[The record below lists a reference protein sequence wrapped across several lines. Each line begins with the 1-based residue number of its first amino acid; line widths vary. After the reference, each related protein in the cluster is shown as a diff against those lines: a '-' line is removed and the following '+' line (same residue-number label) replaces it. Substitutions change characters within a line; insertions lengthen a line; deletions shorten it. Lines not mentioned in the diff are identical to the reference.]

1 MDTLTRSPSRRPA
14 LRRIAGPFT
23 LAALAAGAVSF
34 AAASSTGAA
43 RAVTATST
51 ATAPATVKQQT
62 PIANFY
68 KRPKMSSL
76 VLSPNGRYIAA
87 VVPLGERRNLAVLDL
102 DTRKAWPVTNQSR
115 QDIGSFSWANDDRLL
130 VSLDND
136 GNESS
141 GLFAV
146 NRDGTKPEMLIEPA
160 EAQMR
165 AGSATLLTAD
175 VISPME
181 SDPERVLVSVSR
193 ITEDGVVQDV
203 ETLNIYTGKRL
214 RKIKN
219 PGDIQGWIAD
229 REGFVFGA
237 VRVEGVK
244 TSYLFRDSEDQ
255 EFQEYSSTRTG
266 EAGWSP
272 AYVSHDRKKWYV
284 SSRIDGAGKV
294 RDKAALFRF
303 DPATRKI
310 GELVYEHP
318 EVDVGGVIASRVRDD
333 IVGFGS
339 NADKP
344 VQQFTDPTLA
354 NLQSALQKRFPDH
367 TVSLT
372 SASRDEKRMLF
383 SVWSSTDL
391 GRVFLYDRD
400 RNGFEELANT
410 MSWLRSDELSPQRPV
425 RITARDGLVL
435 PAYLTV
441 PRSSAGKNLPFVLMP
456 HGGPRARDF
465 YGYDPL
471 VQILASR
478 GYAVLQVNF
487 RGSVGFGLAFDKAG
501 WLEWGGKMQDDLVDG
516 VKWAVA
522 QGIADPQ
529 RMCIFGAS
537 YGGYATMM
545 GLAQT
550 PELFRCGINYVGVT
564 DLPLLLKTIP
574 RAWEPLR
581 EDLHMQIGNAKTDLA
596 MLEARSP
603 TRLAAQIKAPVLMA
617 YGARDPRVVLE
628 HGKRM
633 EKALK
638 DNGVPVEFI
647 VKTNEGHGYRK
658 FENQVEFAE
667 KVVAFL
673 DRHIGAGATPAVAP
687 AATAAGAP

>member
-1 MDTLTRSPSRRPA
+1 MDTPTASRLRSAA
-14 LRRIAGPFT
+14 LRRPFHR
-23 LAALAAGAVSF
+23 AALAALVAAVV
-34 AAASSTGAA
+34 AATPPSAS
-43 RAVTATST
+43 ATTT
-51 ATAPATVKQQT
+51 ATAPAAVAKQT

-87 VVPLGERRNLAVLDL
+87 VVPMGERRNLAVLDL

-115 QDIGSFSWANDDRLL
+115 QDIGSFMWANDDRLL

-136 GNESS
+136 GNEAS

-160 EAQMR
+160 EAQIR

-175 VISPME
+175 VISLME
-181 SDPERVLVSVSR
+181 SDPERVLVSISR
-193 ITEDGVVQDV
+193 YTEDGVVQDV

-237 VRVEGVK
+237 VRIDGVK

-255 EFQEYSSTRTG
+255 EFQEYSSTSTG
-266 EAGWSP
+266 QPGWSP
-272 AYVSHDRKKWYV
+272 AWISNDRQKWYV
-284 SSRIDGAGKV
+284 SSRIDGNGQP
-294 RDKAALFRF
+294 RDKAGLFRF
-303 DPATRKI
+303 DPATRKV

-318 EVDVGGVIASRVRDD
+318 EVDIGGAIGSRVRDD
-333 IVGFGS
+333 LIGFAS

-344 VQQFTDPTLA
+344 AYRFTDPTLA
-354 NLQSALQKRFPDH
+354 GLHGALQKRFPDH
-367 TVSLT
+367 VVSLT
-372 SASRDEKRMLF
+372 STSRDEKRMLF
-383 SVWSSTDL
+383 TVWSSTDL
-391 GRVFLYDRD
+391 GRVFLFDRD
-400 RNGFEELANT
+400 RNSFEELANV
-410 MSWLRSDELSPQRPV
+410 MSWLRSDDLSPQRPV

-441 PRSSAGKNLPFVLMP
+441 PRGSAGKNLPFILMP
-456 HGGPRARDF
+456 HGGPRARDA
-465 YGYDPL
+465 YGFDPL
-471 VQILASR
+471 VQILANR

-522 QGIADPQ
+522 EGIADPK

-564 DLPLLLKTIP
+564 DLPLLLRTLP

-581 EDLHMQIGNAKTDLA
+581 EEIHIQIGNAKTDLA

-603 TRLAAQIKAPVLMA
+603 TRLAHQIKAPVLMA

-673 DRHIGAGATPAVAP
+673 DKHIGAGVSASAVKSPAP
-687 AATAAGAP
+687 AAGAL

>member
-303 DPATRKI
+303 DPATRK
-310 GELVYEHP
+310 
-318 EVDVGGVIASRVRDD
+318 
-333 IVGFGS
+333 
-339 NADKP
+339 
-344 VQQFTDPTLA
+344 
-354 NLQSALQKRFPDH
+354 
-367 TVSLT
+367 
-372 SASRDEKRMLF
+372 
-383 SVWSSTDL
+383 
-391 GRVFLYDRD
+391 
-400 RNGFEELANT
+400 
-410 MSWLRSDELSPQRPV
+410 
-425 RITARDGLVL
+425 
-435 PAYLTV
+435 LTV
-441 PRSSAGKNLPFVLMP
+441 PLPAGDK
-456 HGGPRARDF
+456 
-465 YGYDPL
+465 
-471 VQILASR
+471 
-478 GYAVLQVNF
+478 
-487 RGSVGFGLAFDKAG
+487 GFLGLKADG
-501 WLEWGGKMQDDLVDG
+501 KVKLEN
-516 VKWAVA
+516 
-522 QGIADPQ
+522 
-529 RMCIFGAS
+529 
-537 YGGYATMM
+537 T
-545 GLAQT
+545 
-550 PELFRCGINYVGVT
+550 
-564 DLPLLLKTIP
+564 
-574 RAWEPLR
+574 
-581 EDLHMQIGNAKTDLA
+581 
-596 MLEARSP
+596 
-603 TRLAAQIKAPVLMA
+603 
-617 YGARDPRVVLE
+617 
-628 HGKRM
+628 
-633 EKALK
+633 
-638 DNGVPVEFI
+638 
-647 VKTNEGHGYRK
+647 
-658 FENQVEFAE
+658 QVEGDA
-667 KVVAFL
+667 L
-673 DRHIGAGATPAVAP
+673 TATVK
-687 AATAAGAP
+687 